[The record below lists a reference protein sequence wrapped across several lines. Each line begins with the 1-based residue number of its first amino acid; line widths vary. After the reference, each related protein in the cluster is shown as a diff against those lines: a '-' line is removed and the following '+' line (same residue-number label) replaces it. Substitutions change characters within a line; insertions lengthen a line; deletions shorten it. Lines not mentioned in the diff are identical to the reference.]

1 MRMRVLIGCLAVVGL
16 VVVLLVAGCVGLIGF
31 GVASA
36 MQEIPPYAT
45 REEISR
51 QHAKDLSTIDAAISA
66 GNLATLPNSLS
77 PEVLAIYQG
86 DDEVLGRYR
95 ITSKS
100 YALMNGAGSGALTGH
115 EKDDGKSQG
124 GQLRNVTCVVITVP
138 GTGGR
143 ADAYQVFFRDRQ
155 AGAVEK
161 Q

>member
-1 MRMRVLIGCLAVVGL
+1 MRVLIGCLAAVGL

-45 REEISR
+45 RAEITR
-51 QHAKDLSTIDAAISA
+51 QHAKDLSTISAAISA
-66 GNLATLPNSLS
+66 GNLATLKSSLS
-77 PEVLAIYQG
+77 PDVLAIYHE

-100 YALMNGAGSGALTGH
+100 YALMNGAGSGTLAGH
-115 EKDDGKSQG
+115 ESDDGKSQA
-124 GQLRNVTCVVITVP
+124 GQVRSFTCVVITVP
-138 GTGGR
+138 GAGGR
-143 ADAYQVFFRDRQ
+143 ADTYQVFFLDRQ